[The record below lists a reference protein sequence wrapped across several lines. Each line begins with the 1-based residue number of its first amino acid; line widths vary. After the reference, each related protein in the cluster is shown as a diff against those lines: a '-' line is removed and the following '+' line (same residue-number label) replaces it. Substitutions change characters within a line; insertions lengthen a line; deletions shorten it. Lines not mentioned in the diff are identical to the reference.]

1 MYGQVSWLGFASVLS
16 VIQGL
21 IERTSFWI
29 GVCRRRVL
37 LPIARRAGYDMALL
51 QTGQWIPLMG
61 PVSIHY
67 TKAVYDA
74 ASHTILL
81 PEKPEKPE
89 RQEKPGKPE
98 KAERW
103 RWLSVGDTEQISDF
117 FSSLRHSSS
126 LSISNQEAMN
136 LFACQKGWLPEGD
149 VEVTLRSGELETI
162 CFLSGFQKTRSQ
174 EEISSLVCI
183 FDRVK

>member
-1 MYGQVSWLGFASVLS
+1 MYGQVSWLGVASVLS

-29 GVCRRRVL
+29 GWCRRSIL
-37 LPIARRAGYDMALL
+37 LPIARHAGYDMMLL

-61 PVSIHY
+61 PMSVPY
-67 TKAVYDA
+67 AKAVYDA
-74 ASHTILL
+74 ASHTIRSQ
-81 PEKPEKPE
+81 E
-89 RQEKPGKPE
+89 RQEKAE
-98 KAERW
+98 RQERQENQETQERW
-103 RWLSVGDTEQISDF
+103 RWLSVGNQEDITEF
-117 FSSLRHSSS
+117 FTRLRHSSS

-136 LFACQKGWLPEGD
+136 LFGCQKGWLPEGD

-174 EEISSLVCI
+174 EEISQLVRT

>member
-1 MYGQVSWLGFASVLS
+1 MYGQVSWLRVTSVLS
-16 VIQGL
+16 VILGL
-21 IERTSFWI
+21 IERTSLWI
-29 GVCRRRVL
+29 GWCRRCVL
-37 LPIARRAGYDMALL
+37 LPIARRAGYDMVLL

-61 PVSIHY
+61 PVSVQH
-67 TKAVYDA
+67 TKAVYYA
-74 ASHTILL
+74 ASHTILS
-81 PEKPEKPE
+81 PIKPEKQEKAE
-89 RQEKPGKPE
+89 RQEKAE
-98 KAERW
+98 KQERW
-103 RWLSVGDTEQISDF
+103 RWLSVGDTGQISEF
-117 FSSLRHSSS
+117 FASLRHSSS

-174 EEISSLVCI
+174 EEISSLVHT